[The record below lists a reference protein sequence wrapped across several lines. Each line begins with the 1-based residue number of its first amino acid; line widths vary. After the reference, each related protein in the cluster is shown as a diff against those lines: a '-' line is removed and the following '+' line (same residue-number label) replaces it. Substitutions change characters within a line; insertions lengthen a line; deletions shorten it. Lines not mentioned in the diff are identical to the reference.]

1 MNRSSFDSPP
11 AAAAMTNSHTP
22 GWANKRFLGWCI
34 YLVILCAAFALP
46 LREFATY
53 TAHSDVHSY
62 VLLIPFVTA
71 YLIYIRWR
79 QLSGELTTSWGPAV
93 VLAALGVGALFASQ
107 HFSNLGRNDH
117 MTLVALS
124 FVCFAITGVFLFL
137 GAKWARSA
145 MFPLFF
151 LAFMIPL
158 PEIVVDTLEEAS
170 KQASAEVASWL
181 FLITG
186 TPFLRSQT
194 LFQLPGITITVAKE
208 CSGIR
213 SSLVLI
219 ITSLLAANMFLRAT
233 WRRALL
239 MAAVIPLGLL
249 RNAARILVISLL
261 CVHIGPHMI
270 NSVIHRRGGPVFFA
284 LSLVPLFAMLWLLR
298 RQEIKQQYRRGDEDA
313 LRVDP
318 VKRQQSS
325 V

>member
-1 MNRSSFDSPP
+1 MNRTNFDGPP
-11 AAAAMTNSHTP
+11 AAAVMANSHTP
-22 GWANKRFLGWCI
+22 AWANKRFLGWCI

-71 YLIYIRWR
+71 YLIYIRW
-79 QLSGELTTSWGPAV
+79 QYLSNKLTTSWGPAA
-93 VLAALGVGALFASQ
+93 VLAALGVGALSASQ
-107 HFSNLGRNDH
+107 HFTNLERNDH

-124 FVCFAITGVFLFL
+124 FVCFAITGAFLFL

-151 LAFMIPL
+151 LAFLIPL
-158 PEIVVDTLEEAS
+158 PEIVVETLEEAS

-186 TPFLRSQT
+186 TPFLRT
-194 LFQLPGITITVAKE
+194 ETTFQLPGITIAVAKE

-213 SSLVLI
+213 STLVLI

-233 WRRALL
+233 WRRTLL
-239 MAAVIPLGLL
+239 LAAVIPLGLL
-249 RNAARILVISLL
+249 RNAVRILVISLL
-261 CVHIGPHMI
+261 CVYIGPHMI
-270 NSVIHRRGGPVFFA
+270 HSVIHRRGGPFFFA
-284 LSLVPLFAMLWLLR
+284 LSLIPLFAMLWLLR
-298 RQEIKQQYRRGDEDA
+298 RQEIKQQYRLGDQDA
-313 LRVDP
+313 VRVDR
-318 VKRQQSS
+318 VIR
-325 V
+325 

>member
-1 MNRSSFDSPP
+1 MNRSSFDGPP
-11 AAAAMTNSHTP
+11 AAAVLTNSHTP
-22 GWANKRFLGWCI
+22 AWANKRFLGWCI

-79 QLSGELTTSWGPAV
+79 QLSGELTTSWGPAA
-93 VLAALGVGALFASQ
+93 VLAAVGVGAFFASQ
-107 HFSNLGRNDH
+107 HFATLGRNDH

-124 FVCFAITGVFLFL
+124 FVCFAITGAFLFL

-194 LFQLPGITITVAKE
+194 MFQLPGITITVAKE

-213 SSLVLI
+213 STLVLI

-239 MAAVIPLGLL
+239 VAAVIPLGLL

-270 NSVIHRRGGPVFFA
+270 NSVIHRRGGPFFFA
-284 LSLVPLFAMLWLLR
+284 LSLIPLFAMLWLLR
-298 RQEIKQQYRRGDEDA
+298 RQEIKQQYRRRDQDA
-313 LRVDP
+313 LRVDR

>member
-1 MNRSSFDSPP
+1 
-11 AAAAMTNSHTP
+11 
-22 GWANKRFLGWCI
+22 
-34 YLVILCAAFALP
+34 
-46 LREFATY
+46 
-53 TAHSDVHSY
+53 
-62 VLLIPFVTA
+62 
-71 YLIYIRWR
+71 
-79 QLSGELTTSWGPAV
+79 
-93 VLAALGVGALFASQ
+93 VLAAVGVGAFFASQ
-107 HFSNLGRNDH
+107 HFASLGRNDH

-186 TPFLRSQT
+186 TPFLRSET
-194 LFQLPGITITVAKE
+194 MFQLPGITITVAKE

-213 SSLVLI
+213 STLVLI

-270 NSVIHRRGGPVFFA
+270 HSVIHRRGGPFFFA
-284 LSLVPLFAMLWLLR
+284 LSLLPLFAMLWLLR

-313 LRVDP
+313 LRVDR
-318 VKRQQSS
+318 VKRQ
-325 V
+325 

>member
-1 MNRSSFDSPP
+1 MNRSSFDGPP
-11 AAAAMTNSHTP
+11 AAAATTNSHMP

-93 VLAALGVGALFASQ
+93 VLAAVGFGALFASQ
-107 HFSNLGRNDH
+107 HFASLGRNDH
-117 MTLVALS
+117 MTLIALS
-124 FVCFAITGVFLFL
+124 FVCFTITGVFLFL

-158 PEIVVDTLEEAS
+158 PEIAVDTLEEAS

-186 TPFLRSQT
+186 TPFVRT
-194 LFQLPGITITVAKE
+194 ETVFQLPGMTITVAKE

-213 SSLVLI
+213 STLVLI
-219 ITSLLAANMFLRAT
+219 ITSLLAANMFLRTA

-239 MAAVIPLGLL
+239 VAAVIPLGLL
-249 RNAARILVISLL
+249 RNAVRILVISLL

-270 NSVIHRRGGPVFFA
+270 HSVIHRRGGPFFFA
-284 LSLVPLFAMLWLLR
+284 LSLLPLFAMLWWFR
-298 RQEIKQQYRRGDEDA
+298 RQEIKQQ
-313 LRVDP
+313 LRERP
-318 VKRQQSS
+318 ER
-325 V
+325 